1 VQSRGKIKDWLPAIA
16 VACMISMLST
26 DAFSGDH
33 TSLYIIPVL
42 HRIFPSAEAESLLLI
57 HAVIRKLAHFTEYFL
72 FGLALF
78 RGTRGENRG
87 WTLRWA
93 LWAVAIA
100 AGYAALDEFH
110 QVFVPSRHASPW
122 DSLLDTTGAAVA
134 QVAVWAARKD
144 EENVNREP

>member
-1 VQSRGKIKDWLPAIA
+1 VRLRGKIKDWLPAIA
-16 VACMISMLST
+16 VACVISILST

-33 TSLYIIPVL
+33 TSIYIIPVL
-42 HRIFPSAEAESLLLI
+42 HRLFPGAETESLKLI
-57 HAVIRKLAHFTEYFL
+57 HAVIRKMAHFTEYFIFSL
-72 FGLALF
+72 CLIRGL
-78 RGTRGENRG
+78 RGENRG

-134 QVAVWAARKD
+134 QIVVWAARKK
-144 EENVNREP
+144 

>member
-1 VQSRGKIKDWLPAIA
+1 MEWLPAIA
-16 VACMISMLST
+16 VACMISILST

-42 HRIFPSAEAESLLLI
+42 HRIFPSAEAESLKLI

-72 FGLALF
+72 LGLALF
-78 RGTRGENRG
+78 RGLRGENRG

-93 LWAVAIA
+93 LLAVAIA

-122 DSLLDTTGAAVA
+122 DSLLDTIGAAIA
-134 QVAVWAARKD
+134 QVAVWAGRKGKPTAI
-144 EENVNREP
+144 REP